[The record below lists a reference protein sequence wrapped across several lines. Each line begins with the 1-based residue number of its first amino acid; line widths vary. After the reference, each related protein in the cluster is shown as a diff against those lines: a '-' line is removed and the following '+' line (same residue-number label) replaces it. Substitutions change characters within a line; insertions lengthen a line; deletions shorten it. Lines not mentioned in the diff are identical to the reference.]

1 MSDKGEQEDSD
12 DSLMKGLLQKY
23 QKKRISEIAAQE
35 NKEILAS

>member
-12 DSLMKGLLQKY
+12 DSLMKSLLQKY
-23 QKKRISEIAAQE
+23 QKKKISEIAAQE